1 MVHYYIQ
8 FLDTIMDEEFNT
20 KVDKEDIK
28 YYKAYLNYF
37 KVVELEH
44 LKIQKT
50 MVVDLQSIII
60 TQKWQMA
67 RSLINKRLEF
77 NLNKSLKG
85 KKKLLSNNSWYL
97 KNYLFNLK

>member
-44 LKIQKT
+44 LKI
-50 MVVDLQSIII
+50 
-60 TQKWQMA
+60 
-67 RSLINKRLEF
+67 
-77 NLNKSLKG
+77 
-85 KKKLLSNNSWYL
+85 
-97 KNYLFNLK
+97 